1 MCVPFPV
8 STIDTLAGSFGSLAY
23 VYDKNGNRQSETRN
37 AGVINYTYTPVGS
50 NWLYQSGSTPRPK
63 TANGNTHGK
72 RDATLYRFCMDA
84 FQAACNSSRSTLR
97 KVLIVTGALFSTSAA
112 LKASLI
118 RV

>member
-63 TANGNTHGK
+63 TANGNTHAAGNG
-72 RDATLYRFCMDA
+72 TLPFTVSAWMLFRPRA
-84 FQAACNSSRSTLR
+84 ILR
-97 KVLIVTGALFSTSAA
+97 AA
-112 LKASLI
+112 LYV
-118 RV
+118 RC